1 MRLFKKMETKRK
13 LSDSEKA
20 ELEKRAYDL
29 GFDVG
34 YYKHSELGWVSERY
48 AALESVAKDAGLLEI
63 VSDNY
68 KRGKEAGA
76 KNRERDMKLDLS
88 KKTKDQGKHISGSLY
103 DISSEEKDR
112 IGLRSGFKSFQGDNE
127 HLYGMLQHPDITDM
141 PSLTEIPRAVERPQ
155 MINGFRLL
163 VPKQ

>member
-1 MRLFKKMETKRK
+1 
-13 LSDSEKA
+13 
-20 ELEKRAYDL
+20 
-29 GFDVG
+29 
-34 YYKHSELGWVSERY
+34 
-48 AALESVAKDAGLLEI
+48 
-63 VSDNY
+63 
-68 KRGKEAGA
+68 
-76 KNRERDMKLDLS
+76 MKLDLS
-88 KKTKDQGKHISGSLY
+88 KKAKNQGKHVSGSLY